1 MNPAKLPCKMADVVK
16 KVSSATEKGSR
27 EVTQMRLTSLFIF
40 FSVIIKGRASCVT
53 ECGKS
58 FGRLWETFGDHCY
71 FWANSRPE
79 EVSWNR
85 AAQRCRDGLLR
96 NSNLA
101 SVTSDAIHQY
111 VLEGMKKRGLDF
123 VWLGGTDKVK
133 EGTWSW
139 IDGSPFEFTNWSR
152 GEPNNWKIEIY
163 EPDEDCM
170 HMDRLGRLG
179 QDRGKWNDLR
189 CDTKLHFL
197 CAKKICQT

>member
-1 MNPAKLPCKMADVVK
+1 MW
-16 KVSSATEKGSR
+16 
-27 EVTQMRLTSLFIF
+27 EVF
-40 FSVIIKGRASCVT
+40 
-53 ECGKS
+53 
-58 FGRLWETFGDHCY
+58 WETLGGFRRPLLLLGP
-71 FWANSRPE
+71 FQTSRIVYPNWDKSLYTNDLLRFIWICSR
-79 EVSWNR
+79 SWNR

-111 VLEGMKKRGLDF
+111 VLEGMKRRNLDF
-123 VWLGGTDKVK
+123 VWLGGTDKIK

-152 GEPNNWKIEIY
+152 REPNNWKIEPN

-197 CAKKICQT
+197 CAKKICQTG